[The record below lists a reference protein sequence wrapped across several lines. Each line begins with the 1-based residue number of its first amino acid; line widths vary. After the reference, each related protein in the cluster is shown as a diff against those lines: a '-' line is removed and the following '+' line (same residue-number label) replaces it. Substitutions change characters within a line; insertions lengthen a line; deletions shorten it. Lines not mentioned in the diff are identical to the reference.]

1 MLKKTLLLFLLIFT
15 VGALAAQTG
24 FPHGP
29 TLSRDYIIFKKRYKT
44 IRNYFAGSYI
54 NFRLNTGQWVEG
66 SVVQIARDSVWMKD
80 QRVLLVGA
88 GFGTKIDTVT
98 FGYRKLAIAEID
110 AMPREHESWGFIK
123 NGLLFK
129 IAGAAYIGLNVV
141 NGLGK
146 NADPLFGSENLPKLL
161 TAAGVYAFGTVL
173 GWAYKPELRIG
184 KKYRIQ
190 YVAM

>member
-1 MLKKTLLLFLLIFT
+1 MLLLFLLFLSLGSL
-15 VGALAAQTG
+15 VAQTG

-29 TLSRDYIIFKKRYKT
+29 TTSRDYIIFKKRYKT

-66 SVVQIARDSVWMKD
+66 SVVQIARDSMWMKD
-80 QRVLLVGA
+80 QRIQLIGT
-88 GFGTKIDTVT
+88 GFGSKIDTVT
-98 FGYRKLAIAEID
+98 FGYRRLALSEID
-110 AMPREHESWGFIK
+110 AMPKEGESWGFIK

-173 GWAYKPELRIG
+173 GWAYKPEFRIG